1 MHNVYQTIVKTS
13 NLSEIKAVLTAN
25 LEKVCLTDQTHFN
38 EMLQMQSVESIH
50 ALAQKQI
57 KENEL
62 DEAIEDSYFNRTM
75 TSLVNA

>member
-13 NLSEIKAVLTAN
+13 NLSAIKTVLTAN
-25 LEKVCLTDQTHFN
+25 LQNVCLTDQTYFK

-50 ALAQKQI
+50 AIAQKQI

-62 DEAIEDSYFNRTM
+62 DEGIEDSYFNRTM
-75 TSLVNA
+75 TSLMNA